1 MDALARVLAEAA
13 LNELINEIS
22 TREILD
28 ERAAE
33 MKRASEHDFGRPQI
47 NITTG
52 KQHGDTTSREAC
64 LATEDS

>member
-1 MDALARVLAEAA
+1 MRP
-13 LNELINEIS
+13 
-22 TREILD
+22 RE
-28 ERAAE
+28 ERAEE
-33 MKRASEHDFGRPQI
+33 MKKASEHDFGRPQI